1 MQISVGVRNLRSLE
15 GRRTDGLVM
24 WTPDL
29 FPRITMYVAYILLN
43 ACRSGTDAFNIT
55 IHLFFSFMG
64 LQGFVS
70 KLYLLVYL
78 I

>member
-1 MQISVGVRNLRSLE
+1 
-15 GRRTDGLVM
+15 
-24 WTPDL
+24 
-29 FPRITMYVAYILLN
+29 MYVAYILLN

-78 I
+78 IWIVCSYDLFLELKMHRL

>member
-1 MQISVGVRNLRSLE
+1 VE

-24 WTPDL
+24 WTPDI
-29 FPRITMYVAYILLN
+29 FSRITMYVAYIFFN
-43 ACRSGTDAFNIT
+43 ACSSGTDAFNTT
-55 IHLFFSFMG
+55 IHLFFFNFMG

-70 KLYLLVYL
+70 KLYLLGYL